1 MHRLKISS
9 IKPIVFSKTHKTI
22 RKSHR
27 RDTECTKKS
36 KIEIQQCKKHE
47 THKWVQNNEKDNEY
61 KNLQIFFIFL

>member
-27 RDTECTKKS
+27 RDTGMHKK
-36 KIEIQQCKKHE
+36 
-47 THKWVQNNEKDNEY
+47 VKDRDTAM
-61 KNLQIFFIFL
+61 